1 MKTVYADTVI
11 VNGSVLTV
19 NPQDEVAE
27 AVAIKDKKILAV
39 GSNADIESYIG
50 SQTKVIQANG
60 HTVLP
65 GFIDTHIHFGMY
77 GLLDHGIIDITY
89 PKAKSIEDIKALIRA
104 AAATKKKGEW
114 IKLQGYDHNKLLEQR
129 HPTKEDLDE
138 AAPDHPVQCTRCC
151 AHMAVYN
158 TLALSMAGVRSADQY
173 APGEVVVNADGS
185 LHGLL
190 KETAHMDTSTKVEFS
205 ADELLDG
212 FVNAD
217 RIMLSLG
224 ITTAHD
230 AGAYGAASTSVM
242 QDACESGAVHVRLYP
257 MIFDMFGKESDK
269 RYIQTFIE
277 TGIHTGCGSEHFKVG
292 PTKIMLD
299 GSSSGPSCAVIEGY
313 SHDPENHGIQV
324 WTQEEADEVVL
335 AAHKAG
341 FQVTA
346 HAVGDKAVT
355 IMVNAIEKALE
366 QYPRKDHRHRIEHCG
381 LTNPE
386 LIARIAKL
394 GIVPISNPS
403 FITINGRDYNRYY
416 GDRVNYM
423 FALKSY
429 LDAGVITAIGSDSP
443 VTHPNPMNSLYGAL
457 NRKDRKNGDEVG
469 PMQKVGV
476 KEIVRMFT
484 YNGAYASFEE
494 NIKGSLEPGKL
505 ADVVVLSEDL
515 LTYPSESVQ
524 DVVVEYTLVD
534 GQVVYQRDEA
544 AV

>member
-19 NPQDEVAE
+19 NPHDDVAE
-27 AVAIKDKKILAV
+27 AVVIQGGKILAV
-39 GSNADIESYIG
+39 GSNAEIESYIG

-60 HTVLP
+60 HTVMP

-77 GLLDHGIIDITY
+77 GLLDHGIIDTTY
-89 PKAKSIEDIKALIRA
+89 PKAKSIKDIQEMIRA

-114 IKLQGYDHNKLLEQR
+114 IKLQGYDHNKLEEKR
-129 HPTKEDLDE
+129 HPTKEDLDA
-138 AAPDHPVQCTRCC
+138 AAPDNPVQCVRCC

-158 TLALSMAGVRSADQY
+158 SAALELAGVHSADQY
-173 APGEVVVNADGS
+173 APGEVVVNEDGS

-190 KETAHMDTSTKVEFS
+190 KETAHMDTSTKVEYS
-205 ADELLDG
+205 ADELLG
-212 FVNAD
+212 GLVNAD
-217 RIMLSLG
+217 RLMLSLG
-224 ITTAHD
+224 ITTVHD
-230 AGAYGAASTSVM
+230 AGAYGAASTSAM
-242 QDACESGAVHVRLYP
+242 QDACASGAVHVRIYP
-257 MIFDMFGKESDK
+257 MIFDMFGKESCK
-269 RYIQTFIE
+269 QYIRTFID
-277 TGIHTGCGSEHFKVG
+277 TGVHTGCGNAHFKIG
-292 PTKIMLD
+292 PTKLMLD

-313 SHDPENHGIQV
+313 SHDPSNHGIQV
-324 WTQEEADEVVL
+324 WQQEEADEVVL

-355 IMVNAIEKALE
+355 IMVNAIEKALQ
-366 QYPRKDHRHRIEHCG
+366 QYPRENHRHRIEHCG

-403 FITINGRDYNRYY
+403 FITINGTDYNRYY

-457 NRKDRKNGDEVG
+457 NRMDQKTHDSVG
-469 PMQKVGV
+469 AMQKVGV
-476 KEIVRMFT
+476 KEIIRMFT

-494 NIKGSLEPGKL
+494 DIKGSLEPGKL
-505 ADVVVLSEDL
+505 ADVVVLDQDL
-515 LTYPSESVQ
+515 LTYPTEKIQ
-524 DVVVEYTLVD
+524 DVKVAYTLVD
-534 GQVVYQRDEA
+534 GEVVYQA
-544 AV
+544 

>member
-1 MKTVYADTVI
+1 MSVMYADTVI
-11 VNGSVLTV
+11 LNGSVLTV
-19 NPQDEVAE
+19 NQQDDVTE
-27 AVAIKDKKILAV
+27 AVAIRDGKILAV
-39 GSNADIESYIG
+39 GSNAEIEAYIG
-50 SQTKVIQANG
+50 DETNVIQAG
-60 HTVLP
+60 GKTVMP
-65 GFIDTHIHFGMY
+65 GFVDAHIHFGMY
-77 GLLDHGIIDITY
+77 GLLDHGIIDINY
-89 PKAKSIEDIKALIRA
+89 PKAKSIEEIKDLIRA
-104 AAATKKKGEW
+104 EAKKKKKGEW
-114 IKLQGYDHNKLLEQR
+114 IKLQGYDHNKLLEKR

-138 AAPDHPVQCTRCC
+138 AAPENPVQCTRCC

-158 TLALSMAGVRSADQY
+158 SLALEIAGVHSADQY
-173 APGEVVVNADGS
+173 APGEVVVNENGQ

-205 ADELLDG
+205 SDELLDG

-230 AGAYGAASTSVM
+230 AGAYGAASTSAM

-257 MIFDMFGKESDK
+257 MLFDMFGKESGK
-269 RYIQTFIE
+269 EYIRTFIRA
-277 TGIHTGCGSEHFKVG
+277 GIHTGCGSQHFKVG

-313 SHDPENHGIQV
+313 SHDPANHGIQV
-324 WTQEEADEVVL
+324 WEQEEADEIVL

-355 IMVNAIEKALE
+355 IMVNAIEKALR
-366 QYPRKDHRHRIEHCG
+366 QYPREDHRHRIEHCG

-386 LIARIAKL
+386 LIGRIAKL
-394 GIVPISNPS
+394 GIIPISNPS
-403 FITINGRDYNRYY
+403 FITINGTDYNRYY
-416 GDRVNYM
+416 GERVDYL

-429 LDAGVITAIGSDSP
+429 LDAGIITAIGSDSP
-443 VTHPNPMNSLYGAL
+443 VTHPNPMNSLFGAL
-457 NRKDRKNGDEVG
+457 NRKDQKTGDSVG
-469 PMQKVGV
+469 EMQKVGV

-494 NIKGSLEPGKL
+494 TVKGSLEPGKL
-505 ADVVVLSEDL
+505 ADIVVLTENL
-515 LTYPSESVQ
+515 LDYPPESIQ
-524 DVVVEYTLVD
+524 DVRVAYTLGD
-534 GQVVYQRDEA
+534 GKVVYKADA
-544 AV
+544 